1 MIWEEGLRQLVLFSP
16 EKRRLK
22 RDLITVFNYI
32 RRGLRGDRTRLF
44 LDMHGGKLKGTS
56 HKLYQGKC

>member
-1 MIWEEGLRQLVLFSP
+1 MIHKEGLRQLDLFSP

-22 RDLITVFNYI
+22 EDLITVFNYI
-32 RRGLRGDRTRLF
+32 RRGDRGDRTRLF
-44 LDMHGGKLKGTS
+44 LEMHSEKLKGTH